1 MFICCSQDVD
11 SDHMFTPQPSNTSLD
26 SGSGSLALGGRS
38 VSVTGAGPTS
48 FMPRSIV
55 RPDVYPSDSSP
66 SLNKRSVSFVR
77 VGSGSRGSDKRHE
90 IVASGRHAVP
100 WTFKRHCMSV
110 GDSIDERVE
119 STDTE
124 YLSVRSLATP
134 AVSGGAVS
142 VPKLEP
148 CPGGSNIVAMVADS
162 GSCTMNLPPRYHQSK
177 PAVGD
182 TCRRCSGTLSSIDRA
197 SDCSSN
203 LSTSSN
209 AVFATSQQLVS
220 KDDLRRCF
228 SGEQIGMANCT
239 DGLNSDNW
247 YIANDSDV
255 FAWKSLYWGMLSDGI
270 WILLY
275 RTYVIIVQKMNWL
288 DSLKMLVLRYRY
300 RELSQFSGCWSSV
313 STRKVCPTPWPEHF
327 MCNVSAVLQPTVCL
341 DGLIPF

>member
-1 MFICCSQDVD
+1 MSICCSQDVD

-134 AVSGGAVS
+134 AVGGAAVS

-162 GSCTMNLPPRYHQSK
+162 GSCTMNLPPLYHQSK

-239 DGLNSDNW
+239 DGLNCDN
-247 YIANDSDV
+247 
-255 FAWKSLYWGMLSDGI
+255 
-270 WILLY
+270 
-275 RTYVIIVQKMNWL
+275 
-288 DSLKMLVLRYRY
+288 
-300 RELSQFSGCWSSV
+300 
-313 STRKVCPTPWPEHF
+313 
-327 MCNVSAVLQPTVCL
+327 
-341 DGLIPF
+341 